1 MRRAH
6 PKSFAIFATEKYAL
20 HTAGP
25 LRVFYRITY
34 PIMVIFNGITNGV
47 MRLFGHDP
55 ADEHEVY
62 TGEEIKLLIDESTE
76 SGLIDPEQNEF
87 VDNIFDLGDKD
98 AEGIMTPRTDVICL
112 DLEDTLEEN
121 WDVVRQY
128 KYTRYPVCD
137 GSKDRIV
144 GLRAHEGSRR
154 RAQGRPH
161 ERLEDSRAAAGCP
174 RARPSRSF
182 CRPCRRAAPKCAL
195 S

>member
-1 MRRAH
+1 MHRSGRRAH
-6 PKSFAIFATEKYAL
+6 PEVLRIFATEKYAL

-25 LRVFYRITY
+25 LRVFYRVTY

-98 AEGIMTPRTDVICL
+98 AEGIMTRAPTSSASIWKTPWKRTGTSCASTSTRATRCATARRTASSASCTPRTSW
-112 DLEDTLEEN
+112 T
-121 WDVVRQY
+121 
-128 KYTRYPVCD
+128 
-137 GSKDRIV
+137 
-144 GLRAHEGSRR
+144 
-154 RAQGRPH
+154 
-161 ERLEDSRAAAGCP
+161 CP
-174 RARPSRSF
+174 RTRP
-182 CRPCRRAAPKCAL
+182 
-195 S
+195 

>member
-1 MRRAH
+1 M
-6 PKSFAIFATEKYAL
+6 
-20 HTAGP
+20 
-25 LRVFYRITY
+25 
-34 PIMVIFNGITNGV
+34 
-47 MRLFGHDP
+47 
-55 ADEHEVY
+55 Y

-144 GLRAHEGSRR
+144 GFVHTKDLVDEPKDAPMSDWKIREL
-154 RAQGRPH
+154 PPVP
-161 ERLEDSRAAAGCP
+161 E
-174 RARPSRSF
+174 ARPSRSF
-182 CRPCRRAAPKCAL
+182 CRPCRRVAPRCAL